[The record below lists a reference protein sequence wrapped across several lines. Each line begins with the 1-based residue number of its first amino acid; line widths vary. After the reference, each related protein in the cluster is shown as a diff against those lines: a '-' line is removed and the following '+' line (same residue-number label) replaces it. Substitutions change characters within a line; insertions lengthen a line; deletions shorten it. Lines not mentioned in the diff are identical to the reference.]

1 VPWVR
6 SDFEGNWSNFTG
18 TIVLMNPNAFRN
30 QSTYG
35 YAKAVI
41 DLGTEGVFDDMKSQ
55 TVKIGSL
62 KGKGRL
68 WGAGT
73 WEIGYRDEDFTFQG
87 NIETGVIKK
96 VGAGIMTLSSA
107 MTSTANFLINEGG
120 LTVTGLT
127 SGPGTSNVY
136 VKNGAFMSGNGNIQG
151 SIIVEEGGSLY
162 AGLYQPNNLT
172 AGTSFRTANVQMQ
185 TGSHFVVKVDP
196 GMEKSDMM
204 VTSGNFVARGNLI
217 MQNISG

>member
-1 VPWVR
+1 
-6 SDFEGNWSNFTG
+6 
-18 TIVLMNPNAFRN
+18 M
-30 QSTYG
+30 
-35 YAKAVI
+35 I
-41 DLGTEGVFDDMKSQ
+41 DRDEGVFDDMKSQ

-62 KGKGRL
+62 KGRGRL

-136 VKNGAFMSGNGNIQG
+136 IKYGAFMSGNGNIQG
-151 SIIVEEGGSLY
+151 SIIVERRQPGR
-162 AGLYQPNNLT
+162 LYQPNNLT
-172 AGTSFRTANVQMQ
+172 AGTLSEPPTCKCRPVL
-185 TGSHFVVKVDP
+185 FV
-196 GMEKSDMM
+196 
-204 VTSGNFVARGNLI
+204 
-217 MQNISG
+217 